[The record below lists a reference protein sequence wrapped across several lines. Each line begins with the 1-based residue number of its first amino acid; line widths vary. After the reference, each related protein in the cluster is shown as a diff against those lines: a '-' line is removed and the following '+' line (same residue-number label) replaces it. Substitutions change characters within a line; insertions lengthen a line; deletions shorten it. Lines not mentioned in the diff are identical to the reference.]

1 MQRAREQ
8 SIMLKVS
15 KPLSLIT
22 AALDFTSQVMIARH
36 PDVLDAPEEVR
47 ERRCPA
53 PERAARNIIEAI
65 NNLYYAVE
73 IYRTAFADNDDDDIP
88 F

>member
-1 MQRAREQ
+1 MQREQEQ
-8 SIMLKVS
+8 SITLKVS

-22 AALDFTSQVMIARH
+22 ATLDFTSQFMIARH
-36 PDVLDAPEEVR
+36 PGVLDAPEEAR
-47 ERRCPA
+47 KRRCPT

-73 IYRTAFADNDDDDIP
+73 IYRAAFADDDNDDIP